1 MIVFAFLSKV
11 GSMTKHFSELRRKK
25 NPLRWMLPENSRE
38 KTILK
43 YEDFHHAE
51 LIVFAISIKIR
62 F

>member
-1 MIVFAFLSKV
+1 
-11 GSMTKHFSELRRKK
+11 MTKHFSELRRKK